1 MNSLDLTILLL
12 ISTTHAAPLGGK
24 SSQKRKYSVTIL
36 NDSSVGDFIGTV
48 HTWLAIRSPDK
59 ETTYFSFSHV
69 KGATWKVVPGES
81 SHAVKVGR
89 DEDGGMTYVGRAWHE
104 EDLVPAK
111 VAPTHQG
118 AFVAHSGL
126 EHSKFDYEVFTI
138 EGSRVAWQKPS
149 TDEVVPPNA
158 LVVGHTRYGEPLY
171 AGRALHEGFLVL
183 GKVNAVFDIF
193 V

>member
-1 MNSLDLTILLL
+1 MPVPDWS
-12 ISTTHAAPLGGK
+12 HLGAHGVHP
-24 SSQKRKYSVTIL
+24 SQQAGLGSWV
-36 NDSSVGDFIGTV
+36 
-48 HTWLAIRSPDK
+48 AC
-59 ETTYFSFSHV
+59 SFGHV
-69 KGATWKVVPGES
+69 PPN
-81 SHAVKVGR
+81 AVKVGR

-118 AFVAHSGL
+118 AFVAHGGL

-183 GKVNAVFDIF
+183 GKVHTGPKAAYISWAGKEIVYGDYE
-193 V
+193 VLVVVDT